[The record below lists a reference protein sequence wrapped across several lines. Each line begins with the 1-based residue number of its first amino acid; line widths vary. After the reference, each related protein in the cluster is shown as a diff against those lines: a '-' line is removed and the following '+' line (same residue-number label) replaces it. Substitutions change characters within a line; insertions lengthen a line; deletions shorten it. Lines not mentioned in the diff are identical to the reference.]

1 MKKNKSKISK
11 LEKEFEK
18 KLEDHIKPDHKTW
31 TTYKKFIN
39 DINKTKIKKDN
50 PQVVDKLTRQ
60 LNKDVEKAQKE
71 EQKRL
76 LKEIKKLS
84 KELGMKKEFE
94 KLKNANQEV
103 KQSEKY
109 LKDVKKNK
117 NVKAFYEKKY
127 TLQFEEKSK
136 FYMKKV
142 NGEIF
147 NFIPTVN
154 IDVNDNT
161 IDLISERVFDLY
173 TNIYKKF
180 RRIYNQGFE
189 IKIKITF
196 LNGLDDNG
204 LISITLKDDPTIE
217 HIRKLISEKIVNK
230 FIGGDSEFS
239 AILNELTIFVFPLS
253 IKGGCATCKKN
264 VQRMKFDTRKVK
276 LISPKSSND
285 NCLFMC
291 FAHFLN
297 IKGNTLRFNEIR
309 KELNLNEEGMIEY
322 TNVHKIADYFK
333 TGFVLLDQK

>member
-1 MKKNKSKISK
+1 MKKKKSKISK
-11 LEKEFEK
+11 WEKEFEK

-31 TTYKKFIN
+31 TPYKKFIS

-84 KELGMKKEFE
+84 KELGMKTEFE
-94 KLKNANQEV
+94 KIKKANQDV

-109 LKDVKKNK
+109 FKDVKKNK
-117 NVKAFYEKKY
+117 NVKAFYETKY

-136 FYMKKV
+136 FLMKKV

-154 IDVNDNT
+154 IEVNDNT
-161 IDLISERVFDLY
+161 VDLISERVFDLY

-189 IKIKITF
+189 IKVKITF

-204 LISITLKDDPTIE
+204 LISITLKDGPTTE
-217 HIRKLISEKIVNK
+217 DIRKLISEKIVNK

-239 AILNELTIFVFPLS
+239 AI
-253 IKGGCATCKKN
+253 
-264 VQRMKFDTRKVK
+264 
-276 LISPKSSND
+276 
-285 NCLFMC
+285 
-291 FAHFLN
+291 
-297 IKGNTLRFNEIR
+297 
-309 KELNLNEEGMIEY
+309 
-322 TNVHKIADYFK
+322 
-333 TGFVLLDQK
+333 